1 MLTEGDSDAWKANSP
16 EKARQRRE
24 RPRPR
29 RLQQVAKQ
37 VAGYKV
43 PKARKKG

>member
-1 MLTEGDSDAWKANSP
+1 MLTEGDSDSWKANSP
-16 EKARQRRE
+16 EIARQRRE

-29 RLQQVAKQ
+29 RLQKSVKQ

-43 PKARKKG
+43 PKARKKR